1 VLAGCGL
8 VALADGLFFGEGF
21 GATLGVFALSWLAL
35 TAILQPAIRRRRQ
48 ALIGLLAAGL
58 FGFVLID
65 HPSLI
70 GWVLFWIAITIAAIS
85 PRSAGLNDAWAWTRR
100 VLAHSLVSISG
111 PALDGQRLRRVTPPG
126 KTPWRS
132 LLAMAALPLGGGAV
146 FLALFASANPI
157 IAGVL
162 SGIRLPPI
170 TFLSVFRALFWM
182 VVFMAVWATLRPS
195 RRPRLTGSLASPW
208 ASPARSSQAP
218 VRSVTSVTLALIVFN
233 ALFAVE
239 NALDLTFLWGG
250 AGLPSGMTLAQY
262 AHRGAY
268 PLVFTALLAGGF
280 SLLVLREGSA
290 MSARSLIRWLVGLWV
305 AQNVLLSASSI
316 LRTVDYV
323 EAYSLTRFRIAAL
336 LWMGL
341 VTLGLVL
348 IGWRMLRGKSRAWLI
363 NANALVLGVVL
374 TAVSVGDLGAIA
386 ASWNVHHARDAGGTG
401 ADLDVCY
408 LRTLGPSA
416 LLQVMALEQRK
427 LSPDLHARLAG
438 VQQDDLV
445 LVESTQRNWHRW
457 TLRGARRL
465 NAALALLHQHP
476 ELDQPQFA
484 RFGCDQHLAGPQIHS
499 TPAPIPSRAAAP
511 FASGS
516 LTSRA
521 QP

>member
-1 VLAGCGL
+1 MRGVPNGRPRLSFWLKVLTGCGL
-8 VALADGLFFGEGF
+8 VALADDFFFGEGF
-21 GATLGVFALSWLAL
+21 GATLGVFALSWLSL
-35 TAILQPAIRRRRQ
+35 TTVCRPAIRRDRR

-58 FGFVLID
+58 FGFILID
-65 HPSLI
+65 HPGLI
-70 GWVLFWIAITIAAIS
+70 GWILFWIAITIAALS

-100 VLAHSLVSISG
+100 VLTHSLVSIPG
-111 PALDGQRLRRVTPPG
+111 PVLDVQRVRRVTPAG
-126 KTPWRS
+126 KTSWRS
-132 LLAMAALPLGGGAV
+132 VLAMTALPLGGGAV

-162 SGIRLPPI
+162 SGVRLPQI
-170 TFLSVFRALFWM
+170 TFLWVLRALFWM
-182 VVFMAVWATLRPS
+182 VAFIAVWATLRPS
-195 RRPRLTGSLASPW
+195 RRPRRTGSSASVWSGPV
-208 ASPARSSQAP
+208 RRSQAP
-218 VRSVTSVTLALIVFN
+218 VLSVTSVILALIVFN
-233 ALFAVE
+233 ALFAIE
-239 NALDLTFLWGG
+239 NALDLAFLWSG

-280 SLLVLREGSA
+280 SLFVLREGSA
-290 MSARSLIRWLVGLWV
+290 TAARSLIRRMVGLWV

-341 VTLGLVL
+341 VTLGLAL

-363 NANALVLGVVL
+363 NANAVALGVVL

-386 ASWNVHHARDAGGTG
+386 ASWNVDHARDAGGTG

-408 LRTLGPSA
+408 LQTLGPSA
-416 LLQVMALEQRK
+416 LLPVLDLEQHK
-427 LSPDLHARLAG
+427 LSPALHARLAY
-438 VQQDDLV
+438 VALV
-445 LVESTQRNWHRW
+445 TLTGLESSQGNWHRW
-457 TLRGARRL
+457 TWRGERRL
-465 NAALALLHQHP
+465 DVAQAILKR
-476 ELDQPQFA
+476 QPQLVSSPFT
-484 RFGCDQHLAGPQIHS
+484 FCDERSSVLPKS
-499 TPAPIPSRAAAP
+499 P
-511 FASGS
+511 

>member
-1 VLAGCGL
+1 MRNLSTGRPRFSFWLKALAACGL
-8 VALADGLFFGEGF
+8 VALADGFFFGEGF

-35 TAILQPAIRRRRQ
+35 TAILQPAIRRDRL
-48 ALIGLLAAGL
+48 ALVGVLAASL
-58 FGFVLID
+58 FGFILID
-65 HPSLI
+65 HPGLI

-100 VLAHSLVSISG
+100 VLTHSLVSISG
-111 PALDGQRLRRVTPPG
+111 PALDMQLLRRVTPPG
-126 KTPWRS
+126 KTSWRS
-132 LLAMAALPLGGGAV
+132 VLAMAALPLGGGAV

-157 IAGVL
+157 IAAVL
-162 SGIRLPPI
+162 SGVRFPQI
-170 TFLSVFRALFWM
+170 TFLWVLRGLFW
-182 VVFMAVWATLRPS
+182 VVAFIAVWATLRPS
-195 RRPRLTGSLASPW
+195 RRPRRTGSRASLW
-208 ASPARSSQAP
+208 ASPARRSQAP
-218 VRSVTSVTLALIVFN
+218 VLSATSVTLALIVFN

-239 NALDLTFLWGG
+239 NALDLTFLWSG

-280 SLLVLREGSA
+280 SLFVLREGSA
-290 MSARSLIRWLVGLWV
+290 TAARSLVRWLVGLWV
-305 AQNVLLSASSI
+305 GQNVLLCASSI

-341 VTLGLVL
+341 VTLGLAL

-363 NANALVLGVVL
+363 NANALALGVVL

-386 ASWNVHHARDAGGTG
+386 ASWNVRHARDVGGTG

-408 LRTLGPSA
+408 LQMLGPSA
-416 LLQVMALEQRK
+416 LLPVLDLEQHK
-427 LSPDLHARLAG
+427 LNPVLHARLAY
-438 VQQDDLV
+438 VALV
-445 LVESTQRNWHRW
+445 TLTGFESSQGNWRRW
-457 TLRGARRL
+457 TWRGERRL
-465 NAALALLHQHP
+465 AVAHAILKRQPQLVSSPFTFCDERSALLP
-476 ELDQPQFA
+476 KSP
-484 RFGCDQHLAGPQIHS
+484 
-499 TPAPIPSRAAAP
+499 
-511 FASGS
+511 